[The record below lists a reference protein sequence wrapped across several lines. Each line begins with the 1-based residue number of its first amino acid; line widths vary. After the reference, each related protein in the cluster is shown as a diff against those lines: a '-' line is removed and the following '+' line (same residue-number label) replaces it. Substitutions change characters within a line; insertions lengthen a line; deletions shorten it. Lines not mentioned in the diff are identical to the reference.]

1 MYETLGQSRA
11 AAIDVAKNRA
21 YFATQYSGGDSM
33 EFIEVFNLATRE
45 LVGRAQLPN
54 FATNVRPTRLVRFG
68 TNGLALVNSANEL
81 YLVQGPLI
89 Q

>member
-1 MYETLGQSRA
+1 
-11 AAIDVAKNRA
+11 
-21 YFATQYSGGDSM
+21 M